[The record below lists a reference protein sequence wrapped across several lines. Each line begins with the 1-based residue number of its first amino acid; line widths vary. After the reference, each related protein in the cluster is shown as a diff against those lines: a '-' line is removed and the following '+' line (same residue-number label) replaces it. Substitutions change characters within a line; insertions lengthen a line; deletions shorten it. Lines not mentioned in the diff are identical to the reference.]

1 MKAKCFQKESVL
13 IFPIN
18 NLNLIIDK
26 YTQVYTLDI
35 GLTFFRIY
43 VENILTW
50 FTIYVKT
57 VSRHKINNFIFSLL
71 K

>member
-43 VENILTW
+43 VENILT
-50 FTIYVKT
+50 
-57 VSRHKINNFIFSLL
+57 
-71 K
+71 